1 MKIAALISGG
11 KDSIFTIMHCQSQGH
26 EIVALGN
33 LFPRLDKEGKE
44 EEKKEGKENEKKEI
58 DSWMY
63 QSIGSELIPLLAECI
78 GLPLIRKEILGK
90 SLEVGFNALN

>member
-11 KDSIFTIMHCQSQGH
+11 KDSIFSIMHCKCLGH

-33 LFPRLDKEGKE
+33 LYPKESE
-44 EEKKEGKENEKKEI
+44 EI

-63 QSIGSELIPLLAECI
+63 QSIGSELVPLLAECI
-78 GLPLIRKEILGK
+78 GLPLIRKPILGK
-90 SLEVGFNALN
+90 SLVVG